1 MTGIKKT
8 FDVKYLKEELELPWE
23 GIYDEALEEHRW
35 SVLHLLVFRDPAD
48 DLLWEVTY
56 NSGTGDDGEAPWE
69 YDTTVVSTQVE
80 PYEVTVTKYR
90 EVVAPVEPKADPWAD
105 PWKALD

>member
-1 MTGIKKT
+1 MTSIKKT

-35 SVLHLLVFRDPAD
+35 AVLHSLVFLDPAD
-48 DLLWEVTY
+48 GLLWEVSY
-56 NSGTGDDGEAPWE
+56 MKGTGDDGEAPWE
-69 YDTTVVSTQVE
+69 EEDTVE
-80 PYEVTVTKYR
+80 GTRVEAFEETVTRYR
-90 EVVAPVEPKADPWAD
+90 AVAAPEEPKPDPWAD